1 MANLLGNV
9 EIHEDALKQMRE
21 RIREGTRWAAYQNHD
36 LGSRDI
42 GHLKFLLCG
51 KDCGLTMEE
60 AHGRMPDTKDAINWR
75 YQFVG
80 WVDLDEGKV
89 VLS

>member
-1 MANLLGNV
+1 
-9 EIHEDALKQMRE
+9 
-21 RIREGTRWAAYQNHD
+21 
-36 LGSRDI
+36 
-42 GHLKFLLCG
+42 
-51 KDCGLTMEE
+51 MEE